1 MNMGD
6 RAKYGWPAVALAVP
20 ALLLLAPA
28 APAMGQSEEAA
39 GEDFTVDEE
48 LAERGEGLFESKQC
62 FTCHTVGDGVVI
74 GPDLD
79 GLLQR
84 RSLAWV
90 RRMIARP
97 EQMTA
102 EDSIARALLTEFD
115 EIQMPNPQVT
125 EEEVEALIHYIA
137 SESSGGG

>member
-1 MNMGD
+1 
-6 RAKYGWPAVALAVP
+6 VLAV
-20 ALLLLAPA
+20 LLLVPSTA
-28 APAMGQSEEAA
+28 ALGQN
-39 GEDFTVDEE
+39 GDQPPEDFTVDEA

-84 RSLAWV
+84 RDLEWV

-102 EDSIARALLTEFD
+102 EDSLARALKAEFD
-115 EIQMPNPQVT
+115 EIQMPDPQVT